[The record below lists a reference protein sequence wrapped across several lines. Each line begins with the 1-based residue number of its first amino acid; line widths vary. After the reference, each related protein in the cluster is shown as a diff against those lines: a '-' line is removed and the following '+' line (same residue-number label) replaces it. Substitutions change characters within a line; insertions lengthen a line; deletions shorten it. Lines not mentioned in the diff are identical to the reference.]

1 VCEEYS
7 KLIYRVIENPIPSN
21 DQDLY
26 IKFADCVDAEILITN
41 GTQTEPKE
49 FPHMVTT

>member
-7 KLIYRVIENPIPSN
+7 KLIYRVIEKPEIY
-21 DQDLY
+21 DDEELY
-26 IKFADCVDAEILITN
+26 ITFADCVDAEILVTN
-41 GTQTEPKE
+41 GTQTVPKE